1 MLVPTLFGFVLLAAL
16 GVGVFFFF
24 RKMERT
30 ALVEKLQLE
39 LFLVRLPFVSKEGKE
54 LKQEIELFE
63 QLLNALS
70 SFRKPFV
77 LEAAVPH
84 VGEEIYFYAAAPRR
98 LGETLTRQVH
108 ALWSGADVERV
119 SDYTIF
125 NPHGVYRGA
134 FLKQKDT
141 FLLPIRTYKD
151 VEGDPFSS
159 VVGALA
165 KMQEIGE
172 GAAVQIVARP
182 APRSLRTK
190 IMSSLRRLRKGEEL
204 KKVLR
209 SSFSFES
216 VTDALSVK
224 NPEKEKEKKM
234 QARPFEEVA
243 IKALE
248 KKASTPLFRV
258 NVRLLASA
266 PTKEKAEVLLGSLLA
281 GFSQFGAPDRNEL
294 KVVDVKDSKGLAHA
308 FSFRE
313 FRADQEMILNSEE
326 IVSMFHFTT
335 PFSEIPRV
343 KSLKAKT
350 APPPSELPREGVLLG
365 ESVYRGEGR
374 EVRIHDEDRR
384 RHLYIVGQTGTGK
397 SNLITTMAAQDIRQG
412 KGVAVIDPHGDLAH
426 AVLGQVPESR
436 AGDVIVF
443 DPSDLLRPLGLNMIE
458 YDFSRPE
465 QKTFIVNEMVSIF
478 DKLYDLKVTG
488 GPMFEQYMRN
498 ALLLLMEDAS
508 PPAGG
513 EPATLMEVARVFTD
527 AEYRK
532 RKLARI
538 KNPTVQDFWKKEAEK
553 AGGEAALANITPY
566 ITSKFNTFTA
576 NDYMRVI
583 IGQEKSSINFRQV
596 MDEGKVLIV
605 NLSKGRIGDVN
616 ANLLGMIFVGKLL
629 MAALSRVDV
638 PEAERRDFN
647 LYIDEFQNF
656 TTDSISTILSEARK
670 YHLNLVVAHQFI
682 AQLSDAVRNAVF
694 GNVGSIVS
702 FRIGVQ
708 DTELLVKEFQPV
720 FDEHDLSNI
729 DNFNAYVRLLVGG
742 QTTKPFNIRT
752 IPSASGDAEFAAR
765 FREMSRTRYGRARE
779 EVEEGI
785 YRRLRD

>member
-1 MLVPTLFGFVLLAAL
+1 MLVTTLFGFVLLSAVA
-16 GVGVFFFF
+16 VGAFFLF
-24 RKMERT
+24 RKMGRA
-30 ALVEKLQLE
+30 ALMEKLQLE
-39 LFLVRLPFVSKEGKE
+39 LFLIRLPFVSKEGKE

-77 LEAAVPH
+77 LEVAVPH

-134 FLKQKDT
+134 FLKQKDK

-159 VVGALA
+159 VLGALA

-190 IMSSLRRLRKGEEL
+190 IRSALRRLQKGEEL
-204 KKVLR
+204 KKILR

-216 VTDALSVK
+216 ITETLSVK
-224 NPEKEKEKKM
+224 DSEKEKEK
-234 QARPFEEVA
+234 QFRARPLEEVA
-243 IKALE
+243 IRALQ
-248 KKASTPLFRV
+248 KKASTPLFRL

-266 PTKEKAEVLLGSLLA
+266 PTDEKAEVLLGSLLA

-294 KVVDVKDSKGLAHA
+294 KVVKVKDGKSLAHA

-313 FRADQEMILNSEE
+313 FRADEEMILNSEE
-326 IVSMFHFTT
+326 IASMFHFTT
-335 PFSEIPRV
+335 PFSEIPHV

-350 APPPSELPREGVLLG
+350 APPPSELPHEGVLLG

-412 KGVAVIDPHGDLAH
+412 KGVAIIDPHGDLAH
-426 AVLGQVPESR
+426 TILGQIPESR
-436 AGDVIVF
+436 ASDVIVF

-498 ALLLLMEDAS
+498 ALLLLMEDAQN
-508 PPAGG
+508 

-527 AEYRK
+527 VEYRK

-538 KNPTVQDFWKKEAEK
+538 KNPTVQDFWQKEAEK
-553 AGGEAALANITPY
+553 AGGDAALANITPY

-576 NDYMRVI
+576 NDYMRV
-583 IGQEKSSINFRQV
+583 
-596 MDEGKVLIV
+596 
-605 NLSKGRIGDVN
+605 
-616 ANLLGMIFVGKLL
+616 
-629 MAALSRVDV
+629 
-638 PEAERRDFN
+638 
-647 LYIDEFQNF
+647 
-656 TTDSISTILSEARK
+656 
-670 YHLNLVVAHQFI
+670 
-682 AQLSDAVRNAVF
+682 
-694 GNVGSIVS
+694 
-702 FRIGVQ
+702 
-708 DTELLVKEFQPV
+708 
-720 FDEHDLSNI
+720 
-729 DNFNAYVRLLVGG
+729 
-742 QTTKPFNIRT
+742 
-752 IPSASGDAEFAAR
+752 
-765 FREMSRTRYGRARE
+765 
-779 EVEEGI
+779 
-785 YRRLRD
+785 

>member
-1 MLVPTLFGFVLLAAL
+1 MLVTTLFGFVLLSAVA
-16 GVGVFFFF
+16 VGAFFLF
-24 RKMERT
+24 RKMGRA
-30 ALVEKLQLE
+30 ALMEKLQLE
-39 LFLVRLPFVSKEGKE
+39 LFLIRLPFVSKEGKE

-77 LEAAVPH
+77 LEVAVPH

-98 LGETLTRQVH
+98 LGETLARQIH

-134 FLKQKDT
+134 FLKQKDK

-159 VVGALA
+159 VLGALA

-172 GAAVQIVARP
+172 GAAVQIIARP

-190 IMSSLRRLRKGEEL
+190 IRSALRRLQKGEEL
-204 KKVLR
+204 KKILR

-216 VTDALSVK
+216 ITETLSVK
-224 NPEKEKEKKM
+224 DSEKEKEK
-234 QARPFEEVA
+234 QFRARPLEEVA
-243 IKALE
+243 IKALQ
-248 KKASTPLFRV
+248 KKASTPLFRL

-266 PTKEKAEVLLGSLLA
+266 PTDEKAEVLLGSLLA

-294 KVVDVKDSKGLAHA
+294 KVVKVKDGKSLAHA

-313 FRADQEMILNSEE
+313 FRADEEMILNSEE
-326 IVSMFHFTT
+326 IASMFHFTT
-335 PFSEIPRV
+335 PFSEIPHV

-350 APPPSELPREGVLLG
+350 APPPSELPHEGVLLG

-412 KGVAVIDPHGDLAH
+412 KGVAIIDPHGDLAH
-426 AVLGQVPESR
+426 TILGQIPESR
-436 AGDVIVF
+436 ASDVIVF

-498 ALLLLMEDAS
+498 ALLLLMEDAQN
-508 PPAGG
+508 

-527 AEYRK
+527 VEYRK

-538 KNPTVQDFWKKEAEK
+538 KNPTVQDFWQKEAEK
-553 AGGEAALANITPY
+553 AGGDAALANITPY

-629 MAALSRVDV
+629 MAALSRVDM

-682 AQLSDAVRNAVF
+682 AQLSDTIRNAVF

-702 FRIGVQ
+702 FRVGVQ
-708 DTELLVKEFQPV
+708 DTEMLVKEFVPV

-752 IPSASGDAEFAAR
+752 IPSARGDAEFAAR
-765 FREMSRTRYGRARE
+765 LLEISRTRYGRARE

>member
-1 MLVPTLFGFVLLAAL
+1 MLVTTLFGFVLLLAI
-16 GVGVFFFF
+16 GVAVFFLF
-24 RKMERT
+24 RKMGRG
-30 ALVEKLQLE
+30 ALLEKLQLE
-39 LFLVRLPFVSKEGKE
+39 LFLIRLPFVSKEGKE
-54 LKQEIELFE
+54 LKAEIELFE

-70 SFRKPFV
+70 SFRKPFT

-84 VGEEIYFYAAAPRR
+84 VGEEIYFYAAAPRL
-98 LGETLTRQVH
+98 LGETLVRQVH

-134 FLKQKDT
+134 FLKQRDK

-190 IMSSLRRLRKGEEL
+190 IMSALRRLRKGEEL

-216 VTDALSVK
+216 IVDTVSVK
-224 NPEKEKEKKM
+224 NLEKEKEKELRAK
-234 QARPFEEVA
+234 PLEEVA
-243 IKALE
+243 MKALE
-248 KKASTPLFRV
+248 KKASTPLFRL

-266 PTKEKAEVLLGSLLA
+266 PTDEKAEMLLGSLLA

-294 KVVDVKDSKGLAHA
+294 KVQKVKDSKSLAHA

-313 FRADQEMILNSEE
+313 FRADEEMILNSEE
-326 IVSMFHFTT
+326 IASMFHFTT

-365 ESVYRGEGR
+365 ESVYRGERR
-374 EVRIHDEDRR
+374 EVRVHDEDRR
-384 RHLYIVGQTGTGK
+384 RHLYIIGQTGTGK

-412 KGVAVIDPHGDLAH
+412 KGVAIIDPHGDLANT
-426 AVLGQVPESR
+426 VLGQVPESR

-458 YDFSRPE
+458 YDFARPE

-498 ALLLLMEDAS
+498 ALLLLMEDARN
-508 PPAGG
+508 

-538 KNPTVQDFWKKEAEK
+538 ANPTVQDFWQKEAEK

-638 PEAERRDFN
+638 PEVERRDFN

-682 AQLSDAVRNAVF
+682 AQLSDVVRNAVF
-694 GNVGSIVS
+694 GNVGSVVS
-702 FRIGVQ
+702 FRVGVQ
-708 DTELLVKEFQPV
+708 DTEILVKEFVPV

-752 IPSASGDAEFAAR
+752 IPAASGNAEFAAR
-765 FREMSRTRYGRARE
+765 LREMSRTTHGRARE
-779 EVEEGI
+779 EIEESI